1 MSSQPDEEA
10 AGPSGLDRH
19 EMLQLLCLEMS
30 NSQQEETA
38 ANSSDEPLVGNEQM
52 TGSDED
58 DICQEALDR
67 FERQRAFQ
75 TQLLQQSG
83 GGLDTSAKGAFEF
96 NLDNYV
102 DRRSTRM
109 GVRERHFNTRLPQ
122 RGNLIQ
128 DQNITEALQ
137 DA

>member
-19 EMLQLLCLEMS
+19 EMLQLLGLEMS

-83 GGLDTSAKGAFEF
+83 GGLDTSAKGAF
-96 NLDNYV
+96 DNYV

-122 RGNLIQ
+122 RGNLIP